1 MKYSLSFD
9 IGSTITVTTALIT
22 YWKKRENILSGRN
35 VLLHW
40 TSLAKRTA
48 TKCYRFDNLWLLNE
62 HYELFVLVPILYKP
76 CHETATKHLSD
87 FIKRPF
93 SSDFFFLVLQ
103 NLLGIPDLKMGIHSW
118 LFDFIFFP
126 LHRWHCGISS
136 YIMPFH
142 FLLNWT
148 LLEIF
153 KFRYF
158 FPHWQMSA
166 LAWFCV
172 ETSFVSIR
180 FGLIYFSGNLTFNV
194 FLSTSNIF
202 HCNWILSVIKHCRKT
217 QVQITGVYKEQYFKT
232 NVFVEKFYF
241 SGCICVYLLFFLRD
255 LPCFP
260 M

>member
-35 VLLHW
+35 ALLHW

-93 SSDFFFLVLQ
+93 SSDFFFSFTESFGNSRSEDGHTQLAF
-103 NLLGIPDLKMGIHSW
+103 W
-118 LFDFIFFP
+118 FYFFP
-126 LHRWHCGISS
+126 LHRWHYGISR

-158 FPHWQMSA
+158 FPHWQTSA

-194 FLSTSNIF
+194 FFI
-202 HCNWILSVIKHCRKT
+202 
-217 QVQITGVYKEQYFKT
+217 YK
-232 NVFVEKFYF
+232 
-241 SGCICVYLLFFLRD
+241 
-255 LPCFP
+255 
-260 M
+260 

>member
-93 SSDFFFLVLQ
+93 SSDFFFFSFTESFGNSRSEDGHTQLAF
-103 NLLGIPDLKMGIHSW
+103 W
-118 LFDFIFFP
+118 F
-126 LHRWHCGISS
+126 
-136 YIMPFH
+136 
-142 FLLNWT
+142 
-148 LLEIF
+148 
-153 KFRYF
+153 YF
-158 FPHWQMSA
+158 FSSTQMA
-166 LAWFCV
+166 LWDFQLYYAIPF
-172 ETSFVSIR
+172 F
-180 FGLIYFSGNLTFNV
+180 
-194 FLSTSNIF
+194 
-202 HCNWILSVIKHCRKT
+202 IKLDI
-217 QVQITGVYKEQYFKT
+217 V
-232 NVFVEKFYF
+232 
-241 SGCICVYLLFFLRD
+241 RD
-255 LPCFP
+255 L
-260 M
+260 

>member
-1 MKYSLSFD
+1 MARVCCYVQREFSVLPFLAIVDEYGPWSTACHLILAPPLLSRRHLLP
-9 IGSTITVTTALIT
+9 T
-22 YWKKRENILSGRN
+22 GRRGKIFC
-35 VLLHW
+35 LAEMRYCTE

-126 LHRWHCGISS
+126 LHRWHYGISS

-166 LAWFCV
+166 LAWFYV

-194 FLSTSNIF
+194 FFYLQVIF
-202 HCNWILSVIKHCRKT
+202 FIVT
-217 QVQITGVYKEQYFKT
+217 EY
-232 NVFVEKFYF
+232 
-241 SGCICVYLLFFLRD
+241 
-255 LPCFP
+255 
-260 M
+260 